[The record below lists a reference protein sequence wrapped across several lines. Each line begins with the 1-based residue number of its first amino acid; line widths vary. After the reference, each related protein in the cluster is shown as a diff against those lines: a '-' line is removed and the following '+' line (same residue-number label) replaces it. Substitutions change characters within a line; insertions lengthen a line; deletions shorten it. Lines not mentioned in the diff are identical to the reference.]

1 MRRVVLLLLLSVIAG
16 PALAQ
21 PVRSNACWRSAES
34 QAQFTRCASEDA
46 RWSRERLE
54 RLLAQLH
61 RSLEST
67 AIPDLDRAQAAWLT
81 YARAHCGWGG
91 AAFDGG
97 SLQPMIIADCMA
109 ALTEQRIATL
119 KDYLCGW
126 RPEDPECPAAREYDL
141 APGSTRRRP

>member
-1 MRRVVLLLLLSVIAG
+1 MRRVVLLLLLSVFAG

-54 RLLAQLH
+54 RLLTQLH
-61 RSLEST
+61 RSLDPR
-67 AIPDLDRAQAAWLT
+67 AIPELDRAQAAWQA
-81 YARAHCGWGG
+81 YSRAHCGWGG
-91 AAFDGG
+91 AAFKGG
-97 SLQPMIIADCMA
+97 SMQPMIISDCMA

-126 RPEDPECPAAREYDL
+126 PPGDPECPAARNYDL
-141 APGSTRRRP
+141 APGSAERP